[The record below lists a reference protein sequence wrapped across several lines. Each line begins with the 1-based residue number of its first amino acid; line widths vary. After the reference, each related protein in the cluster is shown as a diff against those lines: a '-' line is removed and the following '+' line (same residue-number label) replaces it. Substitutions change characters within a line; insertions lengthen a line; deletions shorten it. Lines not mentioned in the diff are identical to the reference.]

1 MTRDGGTTRPDDLAG
16 PGLPAA
22 APFSA
27 DGDDPAAADRG
38 GRGVSGQCGRRPPS
52 LRRRRP
58 AFRCL
63 LNSIREAGGSAQVLR
78 AEAIEGERDLA
89 AAFNAAREREY
100 DQIIAGCGDIA
111 AGIQEHTAAGHFRV
125 AVSNR

>member
-1 MTRDGGTTRPDDLAG
+1 MTAVRRGPMTWLVLACQLPPRSPLTATIRRRLAAAG
-16 PGLPAA
+16 AVYPANAVAVLPASA
-22 APFSA
+22 A
-27 DGDDPAAADRG
+27 GDR
-38 GRGVSGQCGRRPPS
+38 
-52 LRRRRP
+52 

-100 DQIIAGCGDIA
+100 DQIVAGCGDIA